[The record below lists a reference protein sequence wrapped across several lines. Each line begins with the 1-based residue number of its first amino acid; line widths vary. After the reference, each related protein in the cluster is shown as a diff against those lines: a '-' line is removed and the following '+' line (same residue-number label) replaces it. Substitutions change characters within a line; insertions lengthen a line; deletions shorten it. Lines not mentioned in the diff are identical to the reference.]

1 MAIPNRCDVTLFEL
15 VRLGYR
21 EIKFGSGI
29 VQDAVEGDKD
39 GCPEFDGLG
48 GIIIGLNGESSA
60 TNPMSLFEYGDVD
73 GYAFLFGILL

>member
-1 MAIPNRCDVTLFEL
+1 MTIPNRRDVTLFEL

-21 EIKFGSGI
+21 EIELGSGI

-39 GCPEFDGLG
+39 GCTEFDGLG
-48 GIIIGLNGESSA
+48 GVIIGFNGESST

-73 GYAFLFGILL
+73 GYALLFGILL